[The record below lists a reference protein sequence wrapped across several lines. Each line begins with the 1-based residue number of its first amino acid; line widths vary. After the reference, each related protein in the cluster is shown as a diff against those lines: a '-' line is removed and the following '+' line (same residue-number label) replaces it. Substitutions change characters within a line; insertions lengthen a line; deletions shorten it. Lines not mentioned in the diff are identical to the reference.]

1 MWRASTA
8 AFSAVRA
15 SFLPF
20 VQAAALGRR
29 DPPRLA
35 TRGARK
41 ALDGAEA
48 ARVPLY
54 HRPGCVAVLDDDP
67 GFLAQVTRSFPKA
80 WRTRGFLSAEGC
92 LNHLQQEPPV
102 WEADFWAQQELVSLW
117 QLGAPLIPL
126 VLRYW
131 ATTPE
136 RHTLTSVLVVDQ
148 MMPGTDGI
156 DMLRD
161 LVDWPGSA
169 VLMTG
174 GFDEYAATDAFN
186 SGLIDQYVVKQQS
199 SLRADLV
206 DVVARLLARP
216 NTRYQ
221 QIWAGTVQP
230 RQAELLRQPSI
241 ARDLEAHLR
250 TTFVEWV
257 VIGEPFG
264 VLGLDAQ
271 GSAHWLQL
279 NTREELAALADLSEQ
294 RGLGRA
300 EADEVR
306 AGRKLSN
313 VALRGALG
321 INDARAV
328 PAFQVGEHPGL
339 LAGATRIEV
348 KSGLQAAYR
357 QHHWLAY
364 VRPGNQGAV

>member
-1 MWRASTA
+1 MWRATA
-8 AFSAVRA
+8 AFSAMRA
-15 SFLPF
+15 SFLPL
-20 VQAAALGRR
+20 VQAATLGRR
-29 DPPRLA
+29 EPPRLA
-35 TRGARK
+35 ARGARK
-41 ALDGAEA
+41 LADGAEA
-48 ARVPLY
+48 PRVPLY

-67 GFLAQVTRSFPKA
+67 GFLDELTRSFPRQ

-92 LNHLQQEPPV
+92 LNHLQQEPPL

-131 ATTPE
+131 ATSPE

-148 MMPGTDGI
+148 LMPGTDGI
-156 DMLRD
+156 EMLRE

-169 VLMTG
+169 VLMSG
-174 GFDEYAATDAFN
+174 DFDEYLATDAFN

-206 DVVARLLARP
+206 GAVSRLLARP
-216 NTRYQ
+216 NPRHQ
-221 QIWAGTVQP
+221 QIWAGTVKP
-230 RQAELLRQPSI
+230 AQADLLRRPAI
-241 ARDLEAHLR
+241 ARDLDAYLR
-250 TTFVEWV
+250 ASFVEWI

-279 NTREELAALADLSEQ
+279 TTREELAAQADLSEQ
-294 RGLGRA
+294 HGMGRVD
-300 EADEVR
+300 ADEVR

-313 VALRGALG
+313 VALRSALG
-321 INDARAV
+321 LDDARAI
-328 PAFQVGEHPGL
+328 PAFQVGEQPGL

-348 KSGLQAAYR
+348 KTGLQSAYR
-357 QHHWLAY
+357 QHQWLAH
-364 VRPGNQGAV
+364 VRPGNQSAV